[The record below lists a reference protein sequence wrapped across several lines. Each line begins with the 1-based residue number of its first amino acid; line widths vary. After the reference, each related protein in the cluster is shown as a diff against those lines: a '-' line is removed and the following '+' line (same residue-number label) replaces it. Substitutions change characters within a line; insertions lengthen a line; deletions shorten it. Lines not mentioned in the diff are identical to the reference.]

1 MFLTSAG
8 EVKLGDFGHCRRL
21 DADGFAHTTCGTP
34 ETMSPEMV
42 LGCPYDVKA
51 DTWAVGCVLYE
62 LMMLRRPF
70 DGLTVH
76 ELLAKVCRAAY
87 DPPPE
92 DMNNDIRLLISVML
106 TADPRN
112 RPTMSELEAF
122 PAVKKAKE
130 AHRKSQMA
138 PRQKTLTDVM
148 AHQGSK
154 ATTANSKLS
163 SPRDPDMARKPDPM
177 AHLRDAK
184 AKLSTF
190 TAGERR
196 QESPRTPL
204 RLQPISLPLV
214 SNLAPPVPAGSPPTG
229 ESDGP
234 APAS

>member
-1 MFLTSAG
+1 MCPFARCHLLICARRYRDIKCLNVFLTSAG

-112 RPTMSELEAF
+112 RPTMSELQAF

-138 PRQKTLTDVM
+138 PRQRTLTDVM
-148 AHQGSK
+148 AKIQDLLWDCK
-154 ATTANSKLS
+154 NNNARIAANICKFY
-163 SPRDPDMARKPDPM
+163 D
-177 AHLRDAK
+177 
-184 AKLSTF
+184 
-190 TAGERR
+190 RR
-196 QESPRTPL
+196 
-204 RLQPISLPLV
+204 
-214 SNLAPPVPAGSPPTG
+214 
-229 ESDGP
+229 
-234 APAS
+234 